1 MIKFVVIL
9 KFELFGVSLLTN
21 AAIVDVVVVDGV
33 TFVIYIDRLYFKVL
47 REFNI

>member
-21 AAIVDVVVVDGV
+21 ATVGDVVVDGA
-33 TFVIYIDRLYFKVL
+33 TFVIYRSIIF
-47 REFNI
+47 